1 MDSDTGRCELL
12 ILSVDSSFVRA
23 TPTGSRRQAQPGN
36 AAGRLG
42 PILQGE
48 GAGVAFGDLPAQ
60 YEADARSSR
69 LGREERDEKIGRS
82 GKARAVV
89 GHPDLDHGAIAA
101 PARPNRAV
109 RGQRRVGRVAKEV
122 DQRLLDLVRVAL
134 DGDGR
139 ARLHLNRD
147 ARFEAGRAAYALGDA
162 QRLWLRT
169 RQLRQARIRT
179 DETAEALRARR
190 DDVQPSPHVVPPV
203 VRQGIAREDALQT
216 AGTSVWATVTKAAVV
231 AQNPTFREHR
241 TIGRHRAA
249 STSAK

>member
-48 GAGVAFGDLPAQ
+48 GAGVAFGDLPTQ
-60 YEADARSSR
+60 HESDARSSR
-69 LGREERDEKIGRS
+69 LGREERDEQIGRS

-89 GHPDLDHGAIAA
+89 GHPDLDHGAVAA

-109 RGQRRVGRVAKEV
+109 RGQRRVGRVPKEV

-139 ARLHLNRD
+139 ARLHLDRN
-147 ARFEAGRAAYALGDA
+147 ARFEAGGAAHAFGDA
-162 QRLWLRT
+162 QRLRT
-169 RQLRQARIRT
+169 RQLRQARVRA

-190 DDVQPSPHVVPPV
+190 DDVQASPHVVAPV
-203 VRQGIAREDALQT
+203 VRQGVARANALQA
-216 AGTSVWATVTKAAVV
+216 AGTSVWATATKAAVV
-231 AQNPTFREHR
+231 SQNPTFRSQYPSDLLTYWE
-241 TIGRHRAA
+241 
-249 STSAK
+249 

>member
-23 TPTGSRRQAQPGN
+23 TPTGSSRQAQAGD
-36 AAGRLG
+36 AAGG
-42 PILQGE
+42 FGAILQGE
-48 GAGVAFGDLPAQ
+48 GAGVAFGDLPTQ
-60 YEADARSSR
+60 YEADARCSR
-69 LGREERDEKIGRS
+69 LGREERDEQIGRS

-101 PARPNRAV
+101 PARPN
-109 RGQRRVGRVAKEV
+109 RVGRVAKEV